1 MSRQTLLVTMLN
13 ETEQPDNRELTV
25 GEEQSSRVKKWPRK
39 AWIALSLLG
48 LGIAAAIIVFYITRP
63 ASKSAS
69 DSIGKTRAAQ
79 SVGNEVK
86 LYIKGRDTIMVAAD
100 EKTLDQ
106 LITAFSARNG
116 ELEALIQSGRV
127 LTVPN
132 GTRARIVEKGY
143 GKTKVRIIEGDRI
156 LSEGWV
162 PELWVW

>member
-1 MSRQTLLVTMLN
+1 MFN
-13 ETEQPDNRELTV
+13 ETQQPDDRDSTGREEQP
-25 GEEQSSRVKKWPRK
+25 SRLKSWPRK
-39 AWIALSLLG
+39 RWITLSLLG
-48 LGIAAAIIVFYITRP
+48 LVIGAVIIVFYVTRG
-63 ASKSAS
+63 ASKNVS

-79 SVGNEVK
+79 SVGNEVR

-106 LITAFSARNG
+106 LITAISARNG

-143 GKTKVRIIEGDRI
+143 GKTKVRIIEGDKI

>member
-1 MSRQTLLVTMLN
+1 MFN
-13 ETEQPDNRELTV
+13 ETQQPDDRDSTGREEQP
-25 GEEQSSRVKKWPRK
+25 SRLKSWPRK
-39 AWIALSLLG
+39 RWITLSLLG
-48 LGIAAAIIVFYITRP
+48 LVIGAVIIVFYVTRG
-63 ASKSAS
+63 ASKNVS

-79 SVGNEVK
+79 SVGNEVR

-106 LITAFSARNG
+106 LITAISARNG

-132 GTRARIVEKGY
+132 GTRARIEKGY
-143 GKTKVRIIEGDRI
+143 GKTKVRIIEGDKI

>member
-1 MSRQTLLVTMLN
+1 MFN

-25 GEEQSSRVKKWPRK
+25 REEQPARVKKWPRK

-48 LGIAAAIIVFYITRP
+48 LGIAAGIIVFYITRP
-63 ASKSAS
+63 ASKSAP

-86 LYIKGRDTIMVAAD
+86 LYIKGRDTIMVATD

-106 LITAFSARNG
+106 LITAISARNG

-127 LTVPN
+127 LTVAN

-143 GKTKVRIIEGDRI
+143 GKTKVRIIEGDKI

>member
-1 MSRQTLLVTMLN
+1 MFN
-13 ETEQPDNRELTV
+13 ETEQPDDLERTV
-25 GEEQSSRVKKWPRK
+25 REEQPSPMKKWPRK
-39 AWIALSLLG
+39 SWIALCLLG
-48 LGIAAAIIVFYITRP
+48 LGIAVGIIVFYTRP
-63 ASKSAS
+63 ASKDAS

-106 LITAFSARNG
+106 LITAISTRNG

-143 GKTKVRIIEGDRI
+143 GKTKVRIIEGERI